1 MSNTNV
7 FKNLQ
12 AIQIEKPVDKII
24 NQLKDLITSGQLKP
38 GDRLPAER
46 LLSEKFGVGRSYIRE
61 AIMKLEFYGLIKT
74 SPQSGTYVSGL
85 SLKLMDSI
93 ISDIV
98 KFNKNDFDSM
108 MEGRYHLEISAAK
121 LAASRRTEDD
131 ILLMKDALKD
141 FDAKVLSDQNAVDDD
156 MLFHIRLAGATK
168 NTFIESMLLVL
179 IPDLIR
185 NINDKEV
192 CDVDISHQ
200 AITEHHHI
208 LDAIINQDVEAAEN
222 AMRTHLRKYSN
233 TAISNS
239 SIAF

>member
-1 MSNTNV
+1 MSTINV
-7 FKNLQ
+7 LKSLK
-12 AIQIEKPVDKII
+12 AIEIEKPVDKII

-46 LLSEKFGVGRSYIRE
+46 LLSERFGVGRGYIRE

-85 SLKLMDSI
+85 SLKVMDSI

-108 MEGRYHLEISAAK
+108 MEGRYYLEINAVK
-121 LAASRRTEDD
+121 LAALRRTEED
-131 ILLMKDALKD
+131 IVLMEDALKD
-141 FDAKVLSDQNAVDDD
+141 FDTKVINNQNAVDDD

-179 IPDLIR
+179 IPDLIK

-192 CDVDISHQ
+192 CDGDKSHQ
-200 AITEHHHI
+200 AIDEHHQI
-208 LDAIINQDVEAAEN
+208 LDAIIRQDVEAAEN
-222 AMRTHLRKYSN
+222 AMRNHLKKYAN
-233 TAISNS
+233 PAIANNNVC
-239 SIAF
+239 I